1 MVPGPNFNKIFEN
14 LELLHNGWLRLQV
27 KVITGVQHEDRGEAD
42 GQVVG
47 VHLVPGG
54 LRRDGSQVVQQMDQA
69 VLGWKKLA

>member
-1 MVPGPNFNKIFEN
+1 MVPGPNFNKILEN

-54 LRRDGSQVVQQMDQA
+54 LGGYRSQVVQEMNKA
-69 VLGWKKLA
+69 VLEMRF